1 MSAKSLTFRDL
12 RFVASVACLALV
24 AQAHAAPTLESALD
38 TQVPKALQQYSVPG
52 AAVALIRGGKV
63 VWMRGYG
70 VADPAN
76 ARPITAD
83 TLFNVGSISK
93 TATAW
98 GVVRLV
104 EDRKLDLDKPIDD
117 YLHRWH
123 IPPSQFDARQVTA
136 RRLLSHTS
144 GISQH
149 GYGGSDPAK
158 PIPPIEDSLNG
169 KTGTGAVQLVA
180 VPGSGFSYSGANYMI
195 LQLAIEEIT
204 GEPFQ
209 KYMATRVFAPL
220 GMKASHFDLPP
231 NASLMATPFDAFA
244 KPLPVLRYHELSA
257 AGLVTSLRDLATLT
271 AASLPS
277 NASKGRVLKATAL
290 TTMQNPMPNSK
301 WTDRDPY
308 GPNPQ
313 YGLGF
318 TVRPYQFAEH
328 LGIGHG
334 GTNNG
339 WESLIQLIPDT
350 GDGIVIMTNSS
361 NGSAVIANVL
371 CAWRRSAVGGI
382 PCPTVDVK
390 IPLLAEYR
398 RGGADTAV
406 ALYRTLREKE
416 EASYD
421 FGVSQLNSLGYQI
434 IRMGDVPGAVK
445 IFQLNADANPQEW
458 NVFDSLG
465 EAQLKAGD
473 TKAAIESYRKSVELN
488 PANEN
493 GKQVLKELDPPAK

>member
-1 MSAKSLTFRDL
+1 MTAKNPMHHKRRLL
-12 RFVASVACLALV
+12 ACISWLAV
-24 AQAHAAPTLESALD
+24 CTQAHAAPTLESSLD
-38 TQVPKALQQYSVPG
+38 TRVPQALQRYSVPG

-63 VWMRGYG
+63 VWTRGYG
-70 VADPAN
+70 FADAAG
-76 ARPITAD
+76 ARAITAD

-98 GVVRLV
+98 GVIRLV
-104 EDRKLDLDKPIDD
+104 EQRKLDLDKPIDD

-123 IPPSQFDARQVTA
+123 IPASAFDARQVTA

-149 GYGGSDPAK
+149 GYGGTDPGK
-158 PIPPIEDSLNG
+158 PVPPIEDSLNG

-180 VPGSGFSYSGANYMI
+180 TPGSGFSYSGANYMI
-195 LQLAIEEIT
+195 LQLAIEEIS

-209 KYMATRVFAPL
+209 KYMASKVFAPL
-220 GMKASHFDLPP
+220 GMKATRFDLPP

-271 AASLPS
+271 AASLPA
-277 NASKGRVLKATAL
+277 NARRHGVLKAVAL
-290 TTMQNPMPNSK
+290 TTMQKAMPNSK
-301 WTDRDPY
+301 WADRDPY

-318 TVRPYQFAEH
+318 TVRPYQLAEH
-328 LGIGHG
+328 VGIGHG

-361 NGSAVIANVL
+361 NGSAVIADVL
-371 CAWRRSAVGGI
+371 CAWRRSAVTGI
-382 PCPTVDVK
+382 PCRTVDAK

-398 RGGADTAV
+398 RNGADASI

-416 EASYD
+416 AAAYD
-421 FGVSQLNSLGYQI
+421 FGVPQLNSLGYQI
-434 IRMGDVPGAVK
+434 MRTGDVAGAVK
-445 IFQLNADANPQEW
+445 IFALNAEAYPQEW

-473 TKAAIESYRKSVELN
+473 KKAAAESYRRSVELN
-488 PANEN
+488 PGNEN
-493 GKQVLKELDPPAK
+493 GKQVLREMGEAAR

>member
-1 MSAKSLTFRDL
+1 MSAKNPMPRQW
-12 RFVASVACLALV
+12 RFIASFACLALA
-24 AQAHAAPTLESALD
+24 AQAHAAPSLESALD
-38 TQVPKALQQYSVPG
+38 TQVPQALQRYSVPG
-52 AAVALIRGGKV
+52 AAVALIRAGKV
-63 VWMRGYG
+63 AWMHGYG
-70 VADPAN
+70 FADAAN

-98 GVVRLV
+98 GVMRLV
-104 EDRKLDLDKPIDD
+104 EAGKLDLDKPIDD

-123 IPPSQFDARQVTA
+123 IPASAFDARQVTA
-136 RRLLSHTS
+136 VRLLSHTS

-180 VPGSGFSYSGANYMI
+180 APGSGFSYSGANYMI
-195 LQLAIEEIT
+195 LQLAIEEIS

-209 KYMATRVFAPL
+209 KYMESRVFAPL
-220 GMKASHFDLPP
+220 GMKASRFDLPP
-231 NASLMATPFDAFA
+231 NASLMATPFDAFG

-257 AGLVTSLRDLATLT
+257 AGLVTTLRDLATLT

-277 NASKGRVLKATAL
+277 TARQRGVLKATTL
-290 TTMQNPMPNSK
+290 TTMQKAMPNSK
-301 WTDRDPY
+301 WAERDPY

-361 NGSAVIANVL
+361 NGSAVIAEVL
-371 CAWRRSAVGGI
+371 CAWRRSAVTGV
-382 PCPTVDVK
+382 PCPTIDVK
-390 IPLLAEYR
+390 FPLLAEYR
-398 RGGADTAV
+398 RNGADATV
-406 ALYRTLREKE
+406 VLYRTLREKE
-416 EASYD
+416 AAAYD
-421 FGVSQLNSLGYQI
+421 FGVPQLNSLGYQV
-434 IRMGDVPGAVK
+434 IRSGDVAGAVK
-445 IFQLNADANPQEW
+445 IFRLNAEVYPQEW

-473 TKAAIESYRKSVELN
+473 KVAAIESYRKSVELN
-488 PANEN
+488 PGNEN
-493 GKQVLKELDPPAK
+493 GKQVLRELGKAAQ